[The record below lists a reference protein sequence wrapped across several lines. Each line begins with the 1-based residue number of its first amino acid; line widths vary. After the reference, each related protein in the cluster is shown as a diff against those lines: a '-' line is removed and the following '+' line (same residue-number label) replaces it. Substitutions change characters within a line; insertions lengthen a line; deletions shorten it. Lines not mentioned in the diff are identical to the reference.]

1 MVLMRFQAPPEPL
14 PAEDSMSQFALLLWF
29 SVVLGL
35 FFFVFW

>member
-14 PAEDSMSQFALLLWF
+14 PAEDSMCQFALLLWF

-35 FFFVFW
+35 LFFGN